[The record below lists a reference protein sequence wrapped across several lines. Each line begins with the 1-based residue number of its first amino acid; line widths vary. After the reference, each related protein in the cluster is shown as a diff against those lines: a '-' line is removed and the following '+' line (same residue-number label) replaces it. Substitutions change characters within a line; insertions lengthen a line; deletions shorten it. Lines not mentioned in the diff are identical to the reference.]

1 MEVITPRPGLMII
14 NLSIP
19 ALLLVLAGIMVTTS
33 PLLTLL
39 MIGVAALMAMVT
51 TDNLVLVLA
60 RANSGL
66 LIQDTHYMW
75 AQGVQHP
82 GEVNRTHSQGPVT
95 GASMSSEAMM
105 REASMSPEA
114 SRRQEDTN
122 APDLTALED
131 QIKRD
136 LFRTVTP

>member
-1 MEVITPRPGLMII
+1 
-14 NLSIP
+14 
-19 ALLLVLAGIMVTTS
+19 
-33 PLLTLL
+33 
-39 MIGVAALMAMVT
+39 
-51 TDNLVLVLA
+51 
-60 RANSGL
+60 
-66 LIQDTHYMW
+66 
-75 AQGVQHP
+75 
-82 GEVNRTHSQGPVT
+82 
-95 GASMSSEAMM
+95 MSSEAMM